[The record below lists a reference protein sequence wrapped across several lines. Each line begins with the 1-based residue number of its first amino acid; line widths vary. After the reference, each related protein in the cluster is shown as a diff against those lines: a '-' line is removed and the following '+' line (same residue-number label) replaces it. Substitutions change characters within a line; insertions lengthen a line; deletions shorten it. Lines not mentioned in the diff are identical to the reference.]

1 MPTFIKM
8 VVELE
13 QASAFAGADFR
24 AAVLFGWIGLMVALV
39 AVITG
44 EQGVW
49 L

>member
-8 VVELE
+8 TVELE
-13 QASAFAGADFR
+13 QASEFPGDDFR
-24 AAVLFGWIGLMVALV
+24 TAAPFGWIGLVVALI

-49 L
+49 F